1 MNCSPKDSKFNFTAK
16 IRLTPTDSVIVKKT
30 PKKKKVKQFHTVE
43 NSPGHKKTKTKQFAV
58 SAVDCVQ

>member
-30 PKKKKVKQFHTVE
+30 PKKKKKLSNFTQWKTAQGTRKLKP
-43 NSPGHKKTKTKQFAV
+43 NSLPSV
-58 SAVDCVQ
+58 L